1 MEKRICS
8 GIAAQVLAVVSIICV
23 LTDMTFR
30 MPYENSLVPN
40 KAYISCLVSRSTYG
54 LYHRGYWGCRRGSKR
69 ILHIHQCITFDDNPL
84 AEKIAALV
92 DSIIERLQDT
102 DRYPGK
108 EIENGLVIRHAENY
122 RHERKRQNT
131 TRSTF
136 IMGSSVLAVGHPPRH
151 I

>member
-8 GIAAQVLAVVSIICV
+8 GIAVQVLAVVSIICV
-23 LTDMTFR
+23 LADMTFR

-40 KAYISCLVSRSTYG
+40 TAYISCLGSYSALGSYTQR
-54 LYHRGYWGCRRGSKR
+54 YWSCQSVSKR
-69 ILHIHQCITFDDNPL
+69 IQGYLRKIYHANPL
-84 AEKIAALV
+84 KKERVALV

-122 RHERKRQNT
+122 RHERKRQTT

-136 IMGSSVLAVGHPPRH
+136 IMGASGLAVGHPPRH